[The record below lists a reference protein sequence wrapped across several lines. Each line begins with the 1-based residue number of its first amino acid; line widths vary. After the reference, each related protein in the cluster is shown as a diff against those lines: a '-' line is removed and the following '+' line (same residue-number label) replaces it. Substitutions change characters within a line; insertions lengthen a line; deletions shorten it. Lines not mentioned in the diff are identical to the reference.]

1 MFRKRV
7 KGTVGD
13 RTCLFYN
20 ENYAYSSF
28 INIYVMYVYN
38 TVTPTVPLS
47 IFTSM
52 YFYNEVTPTVPLTI
66 FTSMYFYDENYAY
79 SSFNNIYV
87 NVFLQWKLR
96 LQFFLTIFTSM
107 YFYNAK
113 NEEPFDLC
121 SRQTSCQFF
130 VVFWESFRRL
140 QNVWAVWARIYQWI
154 VRLILTN

>member
-38 TVTPTVPLS
+38 KVTPTVPLS

-52 YFYNEVTPTVPLTI
+52 YFYN
-66 FTSMYFYDENYAY
+66 ENYAY

>member
-1 MFRKRV
+1 MPFLQWKLRLQFLYQYLRNV
-7 KGTVGD
+7 
-13 RTCLFYN
+13 CLQYS
-20 ENYAYSSF
+20 YAYSPF
-28 INIYVMYVYN
+28 INIYVNVF
-38 TVTPTVPLS
+38 LQWS
-47 IFTSM
+47 
-52 YFYNEVTPTVPLTI
+52 
-66 FTSMYFYDENYAY
+66 YAY

-87 NVFLQWKLR
+87 NVFLRWKLR
-96 LQFFLTIFTSM
+96 LQFLYQYLRQCIFTMKITPTVFLTIFTSM